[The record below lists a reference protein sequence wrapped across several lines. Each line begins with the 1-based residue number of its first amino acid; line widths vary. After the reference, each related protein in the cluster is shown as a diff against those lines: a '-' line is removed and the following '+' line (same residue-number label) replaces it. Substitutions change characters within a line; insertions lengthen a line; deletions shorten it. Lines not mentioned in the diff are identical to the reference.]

1 MRHFNLILITLII
14 MMSFGQTAIAF
25 NESPACTIKKQI
37 PSNKTTTD
45 EKWDIFWKDFTTAI
59 YEKDKKRIAELTS
72 KDFYD
77 GGGGTVQEWLDA
89 EVFLTEE
96 TFTAFKNTLKKG
108 VKDFKGYDGN
118 PYKAT
123 GKNKSGD
130 LFFEYKNN
138 QWLFGGIVGD

>member
-1 MRHFNLILITLII
+1 MI
-14 MMSFGQTAIAF
+14 SFGQTAIAF
-25 NESPACTIKKQI
+25 NEHGIFADVEKQTPGI
-37 PSNKTTTD
+37 QQTPKD
-45 EKWDIFWKDFTTAI
+45 EKWDIYWKDFTTAI
-59 YEKDKKRIAELTS
+59 YAKDKKRIAELTS

-77 GGGGTVQEWLDA
+77 GGGGTVEQWLDS
-89 EVFLTEE
+89 EVFLNDK
-96 TFTAFKNTLKKG
+96 TFTAFKDILKKG

-130 LFFEYKNN
+130 LFFEYKNT

>member
-1 MRHFNLILITLII
+1 MV
-14 MMSFGQTAIAF
+14 SFQQTAIAF
-25 NESPACTIKKQI
+25 NECIPACTFNKQI
-37 PSNKTTTD
+37 PNFKKGIKD

-59 YEKDKKRIAELTS
+59 YAKDKKRIAELTS

-77 GGGGTVQEWLDA
+77 GGGGTVLEWLDA
-89 EVFLTEE
+89 EVFLNDE
-96 TFTAFKNTLKKG
+96 TFTAFKNILKKG